1 MSENFSTSDIL
12 VTAANILYAPKGTAL
27 PDETTVAVNDFDSWP
42 EGWVHLGYTA
52 SPARTNYTYD
62 VFELG
67 VEQSTSPA
75 IQRKTNE
82 RAVTDI
88 ALSQFNGVNLAL
100 LTDGTA
106 TDTAAGASQ
115 KEYTKV
121 VTGGSPNLKEYM
133 FALEGYRPADS
144 DGSAQPVRIFFYRG
158 TIRMNGSIEFAKGA
172 GTSLPA
178 QITALTDS
186 TKAVGAQLME
196 AHIVQNPASS

>member
-12 VTAANILYAPKGTAL
+12 VTAANILYAPLGTTL

-42 EGWVHLGYTA
+42 SGWVHLGYTA
-52 SPARTNYTYD
+52 SPARTTYTYD
-62 VFELG
+62 VFELE

-88 ALSQFNGVNLAL
+88 ALSQFNGINLAL

-115 KEYTKV
+115 KAFTKV

-133 FALEGYRPADS
+133 FALEGYRPDADG
-144 DGSAQPVRIFFYRG
+144 DPQPVRIFFYRG
-158 TIRMNGSIEFAKGA
+158 TIRVNGSIEFAKGA
-172 GTSLPA
+172 GTNLPA

-186 TKAVGAQLME
+186 TKTVGEQLME
-196 AHIVQNPASS
+196 AHIVTDKASS